1 MEYGLI
7 AGLISIGI
15 IGALTAVSS
24 AVQVNLYPM
33 PPADIP
39 LIAYLRDFL

>member
-15 IGALTAVSS
+15 IGTLTAVSS
-24 AVQVNLYPM
+24 AVQVNLYS
-33 PPADIP
+33 AIEA
-39 LIAYLRDFL
+39 LIAG